1 MSVTAQ
7 AGLAGLDALKARQ
20 SQLQAERASLKVELA
35 NVQALPAD
43 LSDVKWPGLDEE
55 NDRLGREL
63 ASMEDKTVI
72 YRSAGWTCFEIDLD
86 VGRRAR
92 ETRKELK
99 QEPDDVQP
107 SNNSGLGLGIR
118 LDTFFRGR
126 YYEPYYLVFARPS
139 QMVDAPRLAGTTL
152 GEPNADFLDTV
163 ADGLLLIRHT
173 MPHFVPLVGL
183 LERYIPAVLDGSASG
198 GGSGSGQR
206 SDGGLSLLADFHNLP
221 GVEAFLSALHCH
233 LQAFVSRREQVVALS
248 QAELPDIA
256 KAGGGGGTPAP
267 ASLNV
272 AGSDAFDLI
281 RVVWQIPQVFA
292 SDQGSGAQKPPAA
305 GPDVDPATAEPAA
318 KRRRGEEQ
326 AVQSDVDA
334 PRSSLEVLVHYT
346 DRRADRLTDPTLKPQ
361 DAPSQDPG
369 EEEVAEGPP
378 QEPFQGTTRP
388 FGRVRVELVVAP
400 SLVERTRAGTRDA
413 GPAALEPGRTRRK
426 DLEELFAQEVE
437 GEGLELDEALEV
449 VADRVWQ
456 ERGGDADRILV
467 RSRKKR
473 PSART
478 APEHPRGAYEPDR
491 KRRQHP
497 PALPS
502 GRLNPDPY
510 SDSPPNFAAL
520 ADLYPLTL
528 GKHIKRRAV
537 PGDAAGSRAAFGH
550 ADATLDF
557 QDAQAVRCLSETLLY
572 HDFGLTVRLHEA
584 RLCPTIPNRL
594 NYILYLRKVLDCSS
608 SCSRVIA
615 TARQARS
622 AVSRE
627 EGAEQR
633 DIDVGRRGVRGLDIG
648 TGASAIYPLLGCA
661 VEPDWTFV
669 ATDIDSDSL
678 AHARQ
683 TIEDPANN
691 RSVVVSSSRTTAQ
704 GDQHGPVTVDHALA
718 QRVQLLLRS
727 REDCLIP
734 SDGEVASWDGPVRF
748 DFTMCN
754 PPFYLSEEDMRY
766 SASFKTAKPN
776 AVCHGSENEMVT
788 EGGEVAFV
796 LRMVRE
802 SALPANRQRV
812 GWYTSML
819 GKLSSVSAV
828 VDGIKSHGIDNWAVT
843 KLVQGQTGRWVVSWS
858 FAGVRLPDSLCRLQ
872 DSKLEASLPPSNI
885 RTCSFAAS
893 QFDSALAILE
903 AIKAVLLG
911 LDDCHAAVG
920 EAGRSVDVMAWRQSW
935 TRSARRQKARRQ
947 GDASAASARQA
958 DQATGEEQGAMSE
971 PEVCLSFCVEAGGGQ
986 ARRAGAEEWRV
997 EAQWT
1002 WGRRR
1007 VVFESFAAHVL
1018 RKLADW
1024 RQDDGDARGRG
1035 RGPSTT
1041 S

>member
-281 RVVWQIPQVFA
+281 RVVWQIPQ
-292 SDQGSGAQKPPAA
+292 
-305 GPDVDPATAEPAA
+305 
-318 KRRRGEEQ
+318 
-326 AVQSDVDA
+326 
-334 PRSSLEVLVHYT
+334 
-346 DRRADRLTDPTLKPQ
+346 PQ

-378 QEPFQGTTRP
+378 QEPFQ
-388 FGRVRVELVVAP
+388 
-400 SLVERTRAGTRDA
+400 
-413 GPAALEPGRTRRK
+413 EPGRTRRK

-528 GKHIKRRAV
+528 GK
-537 PGDAAGSRAAFGH
+537 
-550 ADATLDF
+550 
-557 QDAQAVRCLSETLLY
+557 Q
-572 HDFGLTVRLHEA
+572 
-584 RLCPTIPNRL
+584 L